1 MELSLSRILKEKFKR
16 MQRKAKSG
24 KERLGDLRKTNLS
37 APVIIFLS
45 LTPSARTVLP
55 FPTPERNVCAPEG
68 SVSKHRAGNQNG
80 GHMEQDP
87 TTGSMAEF

>member
-1 MELSLSRILKEKFKR
+1 

-37 APVIIFLS
+37 APVIIS
-45 LTPSARTVLP
+45 LFPSARTVPP

-80 GHMEQDP
+80 GHIEQDP